1 MSTCF
6 GIFVRFKIGINA
18 WRFYVYVYKCGVYSM
33 STAAAAAFAME
44 KLRATLLDSN
54 NRDKIFHA
62 CFVSHDFS
70 IRCSLCCVMV

>member
-1 MSTCF
+1 MAILC
-6 GIFVRFKIGINA
+6 IH
-18 WRFYVYVYKCGVYSM
+18 KCGVYSM
-33 STAAAAAFAME
+33 SAAAAAAAIAME

-54 NRDKIFHA
+54 NRDEIFHA